1 MAGAREDH
9 DRPLI
14 PLPAGT
20 RSLTAFALALG
31 TFMQVLDMTIANV
44 SLPTIAGNL
53 GGSANQGT
61 WVITSFAVSNGISV
75 PLTGWLMRRYGVV
88 RTFVSSVAL
97 FTIASFLC
105 GIAWSFESLI
115 AFRVL
120 QGAVSGPMMPGSQAL
135 LMSIY
140 PSSRRGTALAIW
152 SMTTLI
158 APVAGPL
165 LGGYISDNWSWPW
178 IFLINLPVGVLST
191 FVCWK
196 ALGTR
201 ETPTARVPVDWTG
214 LVMLVIWV
222 GALQVM
228 LDTGRDADWFSS
240 PWIVALAVVAAVGC
254 TAFLIWQLTEE
265 HPIVDLGLFRMRNF
279 TVGTLVTCVGYAVFF
294 GNVVILPLWL
304 QTQLGYTASWAG
316 LVQAPA
322 GLVAL
327 VVSPIAGRLVTR
339 TDARISA
346 CVSFVV
352 MALGFYTRALL
363 NAEAA
368 FVDFMLP
375 MVLQGVGVA
384 FFFVSMVTITL
395 DGIPPQQIPAATS
408 ISNFLRITAAAF
420 ATSISTTLWDDRAS
434 LHQSRLVEASSA
446 YDPLLQQTVGLL
458 RGLGLDE
465 PQSIAALMRAV
476 MQQAYTIASLD
487 YFYASTLI
495 AVALAVLVWIA
506 RRPRIASGLPAA
518 AAD

>member
-1 MAGAREDH
+1 MARASEDH

-14 PLPAGT
+14 PLPPGT

-53 GGSANQGT
+53 GVSANQGT

-88 RTFVSSVAL
+88 RTFVASVAL
-97 FTIASFLC
+97 FTVASFLC

-115 AFRVL
+115 AFRIL

-140 PSSRRGTALAIW
+140 PASRRGTALALW

-178 IFLINLPVGVLST
+178 IFLINLPVGLLSSVL
-191 FVCWK
+191 CWR
-196 ALGTR
+196 ALHNR
-201 ETPTARVPVDWTG
+201 ETPVEKVPVDWTG
-214 LVMLVIWV
+214 LSLLVVWV

-228 LDTGRDADWFSS
+228 LDTGRDADWFAS
-240 PWIVALAVVAAVGC
+240 PSIVLLAVTAGVGLV
-254 TAFLIWQLTEE
+254 AFLIWQLTER
-265 HPIVDLGLFRMRNF
+265 HPIVDLSLFRMRNF
-279 TVGTLVTCVGYAVFF
+279 TIGTLITCVGYAVFF

-322 GLVAL
+322 GIVAL
-327 VVSPIAGRLVTR
+327 VFSPVAGRLVTR
-339 TDARISA
+339 FDARVAACIS
-346 CVSFVV
+346 FLV

-363 NAEAA
+363 NADAA
-368 FVDFMLP
+368 FVDFMVP
-375 MVLQGVGVA
+375 MMLQGVGVA
-384 FFFVSMVTITL
+384 FFFVAMVTITL
-395 DGIPPQQIPAATS
+395 DGIPPQRMPAATS

-420 ATSISTTLWDDRAS
+420 STSISTTLWDNRAA
-434 LHQSRLVEASSA
+434 LHQSRLAEASSA
-446 YDPLLQQTVGLL
+446 YDPVPQQVLAGLHA
-458 RGLGLDE
+458 LGLDE
-465 PQSIAALMRAV
+465 TQSIGVIMRGV
-476 MQQAYTIASLD
+476 MQQAYTMSSLD
-487 YFYASTLI
+487 YFYASTWTAVGLALLVWFARRPMVASGI
-495 AVALAVLVWIA
+495 AVA
-506 RRPRIASGLPAA
+506 
-518 AAD
+518 AD